1 MAQTPSNKA
10 PRPKARTEKQDAA
23 ADYLQ
28 VAPETKAMN
37 DLAAQ
42 IIALADNRDSAT
54 RTDYAH
60 PRFKEI
66 VAILKDLQSR

>member
-10 PRPKARTEKQDAA
+10 PRPKARTDEQSAVT
-23 ADYLQ
+23 DYLQ

-42 IIALADNRDSAT
+42 IIALADNRDGAT

-66 VAILKDLQSR
+66 VAILEDLHSR